1 MHSSCQTLIGRS
13 EVAIN
18 EINQPQEEKN
28 LLFVNKK
35 KQKNF
40 VNLALACICARNW
53 TTEPHIA

>member
-35 KQKNF
+35 KQKKLCQSGF
-40 VNLALACICARNW
+40 GVYLRAELDHRA
-53 TTEPHIA
+53 